1 MTTQKDQKEGNSF
14 IDDFLIIEE
23 EKIEE
28 GENSKIL
35 LEKSEKS
42 ICQIIKGKGSE
53 TGFFCKVKD
62 PNKSKEI
69 DCLIANNTLKP

>member
-1 MTTQKDQKEGNSF
+1 MTSQKDQKNSF

-35 LEKSEKS
+35 YEKAEKS
-42 ICQIIKGKGSE
+42 ICQIIKDKECGI
-53 TGFFCKVKD
+53 GFFCKIKY
-62 PNKSKEI
+62 PNKLNEI
-69 DCLIANNTLKP
+69 YCLITNKRVLHI